1 MSATIKFK
9 LPASLRNRLK
19 EPLGN
24 LLDEKDFLANI
35 KESEVKIV
43 SVGDLVT
50 HMLLTNQV
58 SPLFSIVDNHSCRQ
72 RLQESMIQTIHQYG
86 SKKIHVENPAGSI
99 TEELWTVIKNL
110 YSYNESGVLVI
121 INGEEDL
128 AALPAILLAPSDVT
142 IIYGMPDKGVVEVP
156 ATEHHKQ
163 KVKDI
168 IAKM

>member
-1 MSATIKFK
+1 M
-9 LPASLRNRLK
+9 
-19 EPLGN
+19 
-24 LLDEKDFLANI
+24 DEKEFLASI
-35 KESEVKIV
+35 KGSDVKIV

-50 HMLLTNQV
+50 HMLLSNQI

-72 RLQESMIQTIHQYG
+72 RLHESKIQKIHQYG
-86 SKKIHVENPAGSI
+86 SKKVFVENPAGCI
-99 TEELWTVIKNL
+99 TEELWTVIEKL
-110 YSYNESGVLVI
+110 YVNNESGVLVI

-156 ATEHHKQ
+156 ATDYNKQ
-163 KVKDI
+163 KVNDI